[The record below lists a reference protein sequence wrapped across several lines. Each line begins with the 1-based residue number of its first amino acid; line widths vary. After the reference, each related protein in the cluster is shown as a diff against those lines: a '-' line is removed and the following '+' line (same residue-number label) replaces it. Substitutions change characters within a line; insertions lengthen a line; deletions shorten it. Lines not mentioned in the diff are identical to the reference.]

1 MVAVSREGRP
11 RPRPEIWQANGEVT
25 LWACGGHASKF
36 AVAAVSVCVELPR
49 RLCVFAR
56 DSRAARSFNS
66 WMVGKSTKQKP
77 SAVKKRTTPKSKAKA
92 NDKGPVASRP
102 VMPAG
107 YGTRNSREG
116 LLNWT
121 WARERLTAS
130 HNYVI
135 VTVRPDGRPHAMGM
149 HGLWFEDNFY
159 FGTGDT
165 TRKAKNLAANSNCII
180 ITEQLDELI
189 IVEGTAKT
197 IRHDTVPRGLSDAS
211 KQKYG
216 WPVDPGADGVLFKVE
231 PRIVFALPEKQFAT
245 ALTRW
250 KFQ

>member
-1 MVAVSREGRP
+1 MP
-11 RPRPEIWQANGEVT
+11 
-25 LWACGGHASKF
+25 
-36 AVAAVSVCVELPR
+36 
-49 RLCVFAR
+49 
-56 DSRAARSFNS
+56 
-66 WMVGKSTKQKP
+66 GKSTKQKP
-77 SAVKKRTTPKSKAKA
+77 AAAKKQRSPKAKTK
-92 NDKGPVASRP
+92 DTEKVPIASRP

-107 YGTRNSREG
+107 YGTRNSRKG

-121 WARERLTAS
+121 WARERLTKS

-197 IRHDTVPRGLSDAS
+197 VRHDTVPQRLSDAS